1 MAKGPAGM
9 GQKVFALESIAG
21 SGDGGRK
28 FWHRYELFDH
38 AFSVRTDVVV
48 NKVAGEKDWE
58 TKCVLQLNHSPRLEL
73 VFVRPSISS
82 GLSPRTVRL
91 R

>member
-9 GQKVFALESIAG
+9 GQKVFAFESIAG
-21 SGDGGRK
+21 SGDGGRR

-48 NKVAGEKDWE
+48 NKVAGEKD
-58 TKCVLQLNHSPRLEL
+58 R
-73 VFVRPSISS
+73 
-82 GLSPRTVRL
+82 
-91 R
+91 